1 MHLSVNVAGSRINIT
16 NLPVQ
21 HVLVND
27 NSTLI
32 WSAEQFPTPLFA
44 KKVKVS
50 E

>member
-1 MHLSVNVAGSRINIT
+1 MHLPVNVADSRINIT
-16 NLPVQ
+16 DLPVKRI
-21 HVLVND
+21 LVNE

-44 KKVKVS
+44 KNMKIH